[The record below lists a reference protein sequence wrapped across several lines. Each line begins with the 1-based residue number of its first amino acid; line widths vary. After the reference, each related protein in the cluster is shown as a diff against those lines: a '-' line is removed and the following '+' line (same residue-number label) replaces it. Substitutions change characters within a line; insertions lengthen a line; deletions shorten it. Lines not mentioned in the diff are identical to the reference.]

1 MIPLLPMPV
10 TTTRPMQEWRH
21 STAVEKSPDIGP
33 AMRFAKARRASASM
47 RTTLEPMECTVI
59 ISTKKYGSA
68 HAILLQIYFTSKN
81 AKGAKEGQNPKSKP
95 KIKTKNQ
102 NQRSKPK
109 IKTKDQNQ
117 RSKPK
122 STSHRRGRRRRRE
135 EAQSKPRDAG
145 RPAIN
150 KSISRSIE
158 FSV

>member
-33 AMRFAKARRASASM
+33 AMRSAKARRASASM

-68 HAILLQIYFTSKN
+68 HAILLQIYFT
-81 AKGAKEGQNPKSKP
+81 AKDATSAKE
-95 KIKTKNQ
+95 
-102 NQRSKPK
+102 
-109 IKTKDQNQ
+109 DQNR

-135 EAQSKPRDAG
+135 ETQSKPRDAG
-145 RPAIN
+145 RPSYQQEDLSTHRIFR
-150 KSISRSIE
+150 SRACSRI
-158 FSV
+158 FSPC